1 MRHKKGA
8 ARAHIHNSL
17 SPAHS
22 QTLPTS
28 SSPTTTP
35 MPASTP
41 ALLLIACLA
50 LANTPSR
57 ASARKLL
64 DAPDAAPWVRDWGW
78 GRGWRFD
85 GPFRRL
91 QSVGGPDGGDD
102 ASSTARKL
110 LGADDAAPWGWDW
123 GVGRGRDWG
132 RDGGF
137 RRLQGVV
144 TDAAGGPVGT
154 ASAVASAVGA
164 PFNAGAVQGA
174 LAVADGF
181 AAPFVG

>member
-1 MRHKKGA
+1 VPGWQWTRGRLRDAVLACFLAYPPPPHA
-8 ARAHIHNSL
+8 
-17 SPAHS
+17 
-22 QTLPTS
+22 
-28 SSPTTTP
+28 TT
-35 MPASTP
+35 
-41 ALLLIACLA
+41 
-50 LANTPSR
+50 
-57 ASARKLL
+57 
-64 DAPDAAPWVRDWGW
+64 
-78 GRGWRFD
+78 
-85 GPFRRL
+85 GP
-91 QSVGGPDGGDD
+91 PDGGDD
-102 ASSTARKL
+102 GSSTARKL